1 MKKVLS
7 VFVLMLVCAVT
18 YAGGYRVSLQ
28 GNRSLAM
35 GHTGVAVVNNAEL
48 AFFNPA
54 GLIHLENKIN
64 LSAGGFGV
72 FADVSYQNAQF
83 GQSAQTDSGVG
94 TPVYL
99 YGSYKL
105 SETFA
110 LGLAVYTPYGSSVE
124 YPTDWAGSHLVNN
137 IELESIYIQPLF
149 SWEVVKGRFSIGGG
163 PILAIGSVNF
173 NRNLSR
179 NLTDL
184 DGNRSNVTLDA
195 SGILE
200 FGWSAGALLNLDN
213 QNKWKLGFNYRAL
226 IDVEV
231 ESGDGEATFANVPN
245 SPLAPIPNGT
255 FDFTA
260 SLPLPAEWTV
270 GLSYR
275 PNEKW
280 LFAFDYNYAEW
291 SAYES
296 LDIDFLNPDG
306 SVALQSLNPRNYKNA
321 STYRFGAQYSPS
333 KKLDLRLG
341 YYFDES
347 PVQPGF
353 FAPETPRNDS
363 HGFTGGFSFYVNNK
377 LSIDASFLYLRFDE
391 VDASYDFFTETNG
404 QTAPFEGTYKSSAFV
419 PGIGLSYKL

>member
-1 MKKVLS
+1 MKKVVS

-54 GLIHLENKIN
+54 GLVHLENKIN
-64 LSAGGFGV
+64 ISVGGFGV
-72 FADVSYQNAQF
+72 FADVSYQNEQF

-99 YGSYKL
+99 YASYKL
-105 SETFA
+105 NDRFA

-137 IELESIYIQPLF
+137 IELESVYIQPLF
-149 SWEVVKGRFSIGGG
+149 SWEIVKDRFSIGGG

-184 DGNRSNVTLDA
+184 EGNRSNVTLDA

-213 QNKWKLGFNYRAL
+213 QDKWKLGFNYRSL

-245 SPLAPIPNGT
+245 SPLAPIANGN

-270 GLSYR
+270 GLSFR

-296 LDIDFLNPDG
+296 LDINFLNTDG
-306 SVALQSLNPRNYKNA
+306 SVALESLNPRNYKNA
-321 STYRFGAQYSPS
+321 STYRFGAQFSPS
-333 KKLDLRLG
+333 KKVDFRAG

-347 PVQPGF
+347 PVQSGF

-363 HGFTGGFSFYVNNK
+363 NGFTGGFTYYVNSK